1 MRLPLALPSP
11 TDRAVD
17 AAALGENS
25 LDLLVVVPEHPR
37 RNSKQKMLEL
47 THRPGGQCA
56 TAMVACARL
65 GWRARYVG
73 HFGDDPNGQ
82 SGIESLRQEGVDVDY
97 ARTIAGATSQTAV
110 ILVDASTHDRTVIWH
125 RHPALA
131 MGADDVRPGAVTGA
145 RVLLVDGQDP
155 PAATRAAAIARRAGT
170 RTVIDIERVRPGT
183 EALLKEI
190 DIIIAS
196 EAFPPELT
204 GIPATGAALR
214 AMFDEFR
221 PTAACVTLG
230 EAGSLAVCDGREIQ
244 TPAFRVDVVDTT
256 GAGDAFRG
264 GFIAGW
270 LKAGDDTDLDEAL
283 RYASAVAAMKCRVLG
298 AREGLPRDLDVE
310 AFLADH
316 PRKVAA
322 G

>member
-1 MRLPLALPSP
+1 MRLPLTLPPSSH
-11 TDRAVD
+11 REID

-25 LDLLVVVPEHPR
+25 LDLLVVVPEHPQ
-37 RNSKQKMLEL
+37 RNSKLTMTQL

-65 GWRARYVG
+65 GWRARYIG
-73 HFGDDPNGQ
+73 HFGDDPNGRT
-82 SGIESLRQEGVDVDY
+82 GIDSLQVEGVDVSF

-131 MGADDVRPGAVTGA
+131 LTPADVRPESVTSA
-145 RVLLVDGQDP
+145 RVLLVDGQDTE
-155 PAATRAAAIARRAGT
+155 AATQAAAYARGAGT

-183 EALLKEI
+183 EALLKQI
-190 DIIIAS
+190 DVIIAS
-196 EAFPPELT
+196 EAFPSELT
-204 GIPATGAALR
+204 GIPVTGAALR

-221 PTAACVTLG
+221 PAVACVTLG
-230 EAGSLAVCDGREIQ
+230 EAGSLALCGGREIR
-244 TPAFRVDVVDTT
+244 TPAFQVDAVDTT

-270 LKAGDDTDLDEAL
+270 LKGGELTDLEATL
-283 RYASAVAAMKCRVLG
+283 RYASAVAALKCRVLG
-298 AREGLPRDLDVE
+298 AREGIPKAAEVE
-310 AFLADH
+310 TFLSRH
-316 PRKVAA
+316 PQEARR
-322 G
+322 